1 MDTPSD
7 FWGNGDEPNA
17 QQNIESAKELLVDR
31 HFYNSFGDIFY
42 DESIKEI
49 MEKIVA
55 EAKALADGVAEKTG
69 NSWHKHKLVM
79 RCSACLIPV

>member
-1 MDTPSD
+1 MSTGGFENPESSNVDTPSN

-55 EAKALADGVAEKTG
+55 EAKAQADGVAEKTG
-69 NSWHKHKLVM
+69 K
-79 RCSACLIPV
+79 

>member
-1 MDTPSD
+1 MSTGGFENPESSNVDTPSD

-42 DESIKEI
+42 DESIKGI
-49 MEKIVA
+49 LEKTVD
-55 EAKALADGVAEKTG
+55 EAKARVDSGAEKTG
-69 NSWHKHKLVM
+69 K
-79 RCSACLIPV
+79 